1 MVRIECPHCDEE
13 IELED
18 GSFGLFDC
26 PHCENEFEWEG
37 HHGDPDAHFEPFGEA
52 ATGFQFK
59 KAGIILLLT
68 VISMAIFTFFAF
80 LLGGESLG
88 DSVVWTFYAA
98 ILAAPVWIP
107 VSFIPSILYLI
118 ACSLQS
124 LQGR

>member
-1 MVRIECPHCDEE
+1 M
-13 IELED
+13 
-18 GSFGLFDC
+18 
-26 PHCENEFEWEG
+26 
-37 HHGDPDAHFEPFGEA
+37 
-52 ATGFQFK
+52 
-59 KAGIILLLT
+59 LLLT

-124 LQGR
+124 LQDR